1 MNKKLTTNYK
11 TTILGITLAILMSW
25 QNLDIDHPFSPKSIF
40 SLTVSAA
47 VATLGFLL
55 KDDILNGS
63 K

>member
-11 TTILGITLAILMSW
+11 TTILGLVLAVLMSW
-25 QNLDIDHPFSPKSIF
+25 QNLDLDHPFSAKSIF
-40 SLTVSAA
+40 TLIVSGGVAA
-47 VATLGFLL
+47 LGFLL